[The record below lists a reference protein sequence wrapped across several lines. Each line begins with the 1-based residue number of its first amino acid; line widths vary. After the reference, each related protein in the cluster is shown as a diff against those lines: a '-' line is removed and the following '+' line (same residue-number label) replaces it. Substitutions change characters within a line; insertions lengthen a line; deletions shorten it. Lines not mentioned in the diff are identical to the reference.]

1 MRGCGWVLLALCLG
15 ACESSRPVPDT
26 AEGPLPEVSEPEAQ
40 PPSPEEPASQPEAPV
55 PDVPEA
61 PESVPGGRHLWTHEL
76 SGPGNP
82 WKAAVTVND
91 QGVTALLSLFE
102 IPTDPE
108 LRTYGSIE
116 VLGWDSQGREQWRH
130 PVPGKAPIDDDR
142 YFPWEYTVMPHGAGF
157 LVVNAKER
165 SLPGSNIDFGCSE
178 VVAQS
183 RAADRLLFLDE
194 WGKCTRAVHI
204 ENVLFGVTTQGEDIW
219 FARTCFGC
227 AGLYWPP
234 LQRRTP
240 TGQLVHERPRTHGA
254 SNAESE
260 LRHDGVG
267 TLLGWDYRSLSRQS
281 ESFDVLWK
289 RELPIYVL
297 AAPAVLPGG
306 EVGVVGVR
314 LSGRGFSF
322 GKSTLPDGTDLV
334 LLRLSAQGEPL
345 SAVVTGVQPQ
355 ALGENPLQLV
365 TDAQG
370 FVAVRQGSA
379 SKPGSA
385 VALSWEAETQWTQEL
400 DARLPGSCQL
410 YVSSVALHPRHGLRV
425 AGVAHGQRAAD
436 GSCAPAQGLRRSF
449 VGAYSR

>member
-15 ACESSRPVPDT
+15 ACESSRQVPNT
-26 AEGPLPEVSEPEAQ
+26 VEEPLPEVPEAEAQTPIPEESEP
-40 PPSPEEPASQPEAPV
+40 STPEV
-55 PDVPEA
+55 

-76 SGPGNP
+76 SSPGNP
-82 WKAAVTVND
+82 WDATVTVND

-108 LRTYGSIE
+108 LRTFGSIE
-116 VLGWDSQGREQWRH
+116 VLGWDSQGQPQWRH

-165 SLPGSNIDFGCSE
+165 TIPGSNIDFGCSE

-183 RAADRLLFLDE
+183 GEADRLLFLDE
-194 WGKCTRAVHI
+194 QGKCTRAVHVP
-204 ENVLFGVTTQGEDIW
+204 NVLFGVTTQGEDVW

-240 TGQLVHERPRTHGA
+240 AGQLVHERPRTHGA

-267 TLLGWDYRSLSRQS
+267 TLLGWDDWSLSRQS

-289 RELPIYVL
+289 AELPIYIL
-297 AAPAVLPGG
+297 TAPAVLPDG

-314 LSGRGFSF
+314 LSGKGFSF

-345 SAVVTGVQPQ
+345 SAVATGVQQQ
-355 ALGENPLQLV
+355 ALGENPLLLATDTLGLV
-365 TDAQG
+365 T
-370 FVAVRQGSA
+370 VRPGSA
-379 SKPGSA
+379 SKPTSA
-385 VALSWEAETQWTQEL
+385 VALSWEGETQWTQEL

-410 YVSSVALHPRHGLRV
+410 YVTSMALHPRHGLRV

-436 GSCAPAQGLRRSF
+436 GACVPAQGLRRSF